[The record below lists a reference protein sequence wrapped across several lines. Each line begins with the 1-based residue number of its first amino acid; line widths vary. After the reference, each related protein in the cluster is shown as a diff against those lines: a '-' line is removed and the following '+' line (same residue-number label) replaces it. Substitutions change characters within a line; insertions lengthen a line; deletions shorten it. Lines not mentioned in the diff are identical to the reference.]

1 MTTVRTGNVERMTT
15 EPSASPQ
22 ARPWNGY
29 AIAALVLGIVGIA
42 GIPLVPSILALV
54 FGYKAREEIDRSG
67 GVEQGRGL
75 AVAGIVLGWVGV
87 GLVALVAVVAI
98 IVLVAVAAAA
108 A

>member
-1 MTTVRTGNVERMTT
+1 MTTVRTGNVERVTS
-15 EPSASPQ
+15 EPTAPPQ

-87 GLVALVAVVAI
+87 GLVALVTVVAI